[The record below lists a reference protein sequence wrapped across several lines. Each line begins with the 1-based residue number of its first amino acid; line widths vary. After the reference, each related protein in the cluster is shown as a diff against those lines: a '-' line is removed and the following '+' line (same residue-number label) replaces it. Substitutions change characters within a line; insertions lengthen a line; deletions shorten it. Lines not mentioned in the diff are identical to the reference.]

1 MNKEKPKIFISYA
14 REDMGMAKQLHNDL
28 NRYGLDVWLDTES
41 LLPGDRW
48 KDKMQEAIERCNYFI
63 ALLSTQSMNK
73 WGFVQKEL
81 KIALEV
87 LDLFPDPERLILPVR
102 LDDCEIAERKLKKHH
117 WIDIFPKSEYQNGLK
132 KMLQGVGPGTF
143 LLRSKP
149 MQLSAIDV
157 NEMIVRYGFYETN
170 QNPGGRGFS
179 HQYKLH
185 EIDGDKVVFDEAS
198 SLMWQQSGSDER
210 MEFRYAKKYINE
222 LNEKRFAGFN
232 DWRLPTLE
240 ESISLVEPER
250 HKGLHINTIFE
261 HRQSW
266 IWTADQ
272 NQLLGSSLQWV
283 VNFIKGYSYFYLLD
297 YGQNYVRAV
306 RFCQEHQK

>member
-1 MNKEKPKIFISYA
+1 MNKEKPKIFLSYA
-14 REDMGMAKQLHNDL
+14 REDMGMAKQFYNDL

-48 KDKMQEAIERCNYFI
+48 KDKMQEAIEKCNYFI

-87 LDLFPDPERLILPVR
+87 LDLFPDSERLILPVR
-102 LDDCEIAERKLKKHH
+102 LDDCEISERKLKEPHC
-117 WIDIFPKSEYQNGLK
+117 IDMFPDSEYQNGLK
-132 KMLQGVGPGTF
+132 KILQGVGPGTF

-149 MQLSAIDV
+149 MQLSAFDV
-157 NEMIVRYGFYETN
+157 NEMIVRHGFYEAN
-170 QNPGGRGFS
+170 QNPGGRGAS
-179 HQYKLH
+179 HQYKLQV
-185 EIDGDKVVFDEAS
+185 IDGDKVIFDEAS

-222 LNEKRFAGFN
+222 LNETQFAGFN

-250 HKGLHINTIFE
+250 HKGLHINIVFE
-261 HRQSW
+261 RRQSW

-272 NQLLGSSLQWV
+272 NQLLGSLLQWV